1 MKKFL
6 SNLRYIDYYMLASAL
21 LLLTIGAIVVYSL
34 SVTRGQMALFNQHFI
49 LIFVGLAIA
58 FILSALDYRKISGVS
73 ILLYFSGIILLLFT
87 LFYGSTQFGA
97 KSWIDI
103 GAFQFQPSEMMK
115 VFLIIVLARIFAAS
129 FGKITGGQFLMALF
143 LIALPIFLI
152 LRQPD
157 LGTAMVVTF
166 IAIIMLLNIK
176 LPKIY
181 WVIMLILGAVAS
193 LVVWNRLEGYQISRL
208 QTFLDPTADPY
219 GEGYNVIQSMIA
231 VGNGGLHGRGIGEGT
246 QSQLDFLPV
255 VHSDFIFAGIAEISG
270 FLGSTFVVIVFT
282 ILIIRALI
290 TAKNSVDN
298 FGSFLAI
305 GIASFWL
312 FQFGVNVGMVLGL
325 APITGIPLPFVSYGG
340 TAMIVNLAALGIIES
355 IAIISKKASFRL

>member
-1 MKKFL
+1 MKKL
-6 SNLRYIDYYMLASAL
+6 LANLRYLDYYLLVCAL

-34 SVTRGQMALFNQHFI
+34 SVTRGQMVLFNQHFL
-49 LIFVGLAIA
+49 LIFIGLIVT
-58 FILSALDYRKISGVS
+58 ISLSVIDYRKISSVS
-73 ILLYFSGIILLLFT
+73 ILLYFSGIVLLLFT

-115 VFLIIVLARIFAAS
+115 IFLIIILSRVFAAS
-129 FGKITGGQFLMALF
+129 FGKIAGGQFLVSLF

-157 LGTAMVVTF
+157 LGTAMVVVF
-166 IAIIMLLNIK
+166 IAIVMLLNIK

-181 WVIMLILGAVAS
+181 WAIMLILGVIAL
-193 LVVWNRLEGYQISRL
+193 LVIWNRLEAYQISRL
-208 QTFLDPTADPY
+208 RTFLDPTVDPY

-231 VGNGGLHGRGIGEGT
+231 VGNGGLYGRGIGEGT

-270 FLGSTFVVIVFT
+270 FLGSTFVVIIFT

-290 TAKNSVDN
+290 VAKNSLDN

-312 FQFGVNVGMVLGL
+312 FQFAINVGMVLGL
-325 APITGIPLPFVSYGG
+325 APITGIPLPFISYGG
-340 TAMIVNLAALGIIES
+340 TAMIVNLAALGIIQS
-355 IAIISKKASFRL
+355 IAIFSKKASFRL